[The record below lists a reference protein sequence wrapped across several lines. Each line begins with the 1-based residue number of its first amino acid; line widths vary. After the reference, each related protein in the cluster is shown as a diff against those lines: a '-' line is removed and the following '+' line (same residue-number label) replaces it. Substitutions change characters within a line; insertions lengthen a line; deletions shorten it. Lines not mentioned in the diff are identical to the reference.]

1 VRVTLA
7 TVICHNAIVY
17 MSTVTEKEVI
27 TDNLLLLYLINK
39 VHEKSNHYVG
49 MTTLQNLVFIA
60 EKILNEKGIKT
71 FNYNFF
77 A

>member
-1 VRVTLA
+1 MRVTLA

-17 MSTVTEKEVI
+17 MSTITEKEVI

-71 FNYNFF
+71 FNYTFF